1 MFQKRLCMQLLTGSK
16 SPAVDGT
23 GDVGRSSRYRCSSLY
38 LDLTLSLGGSEEEV
52 SITDH
57 WNRLGRQ
64 IQDVFA

>member
-1 MFQKRLCMQLLTGSK
+1 MFRKRLCMQLLTGSK

-23 GDVGRSSRYRCSSLY
+23 GDVGRSKLLCSSLY